1 MSIERQTASLE
12 SFFKVGERYIK
23 MLCESVKTWPPS
35 KRMTLV
41 AIETISRAMNATLAS
56 QDYTNV
62 TAAVSDCVTQLMN

>member
-1 MSIERQTASLE
+1 
-12 SFFKVGERYIK
+12 

-62 TAAVSDCVTQLMN
+62 TAAVSDCVTLLMN